1 MLLLG
6 EVADM
11 IALWIHNYIS
21 IGLFKPN
28 QEVHRLK
35 LALDNNR

>member
-6 EVADM
+6 EVADV

-28 QEVHRLK
+28 QEIHHLE
-35 LALDNNR
+35 LALDNDR